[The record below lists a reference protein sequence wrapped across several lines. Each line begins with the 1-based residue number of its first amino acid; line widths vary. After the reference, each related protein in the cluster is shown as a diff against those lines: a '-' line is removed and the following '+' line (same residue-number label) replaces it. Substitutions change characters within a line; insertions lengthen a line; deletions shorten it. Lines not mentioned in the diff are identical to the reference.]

1 MEGRVIP
8 LRPRRAGRDDY
19 ERIVSRIDVVRR
31 EWSRLF
37 AIQSE
42 LERQFVENDLR
53 EAGTPESD
61 ARKPLSTEGR
71 RRRLDEL
78 LKIHHRTQQLVEA
91 EWHLWRIAKAIEMEL
106 LPQSNER
113 G

>member
-8 LRPRRAGRDDY
+8 LRPRSAGRVDY

-53 EAGTPESD
+53 EAPAPGDDP
-61 ARKPLSTEGR
+61 KPLSTEGR

-106 LPQSNER
+106 LPQSSER

>member
-1 MEGRVIP
+1 MEGQVIP
-8 LRPRRAGRDDY
+8 LRPRHVGRGDY

-53 EAGTPESD
+53 EAAPEGD
-61 ARKPLSTEGR
+61 PKPLSIEGR

-78 LKIHHRTQQLVEA
+78 LKIHHRTQQLVEE
-91 EWHLWRIAKAIEMEL
+91 EWHLWRIAKAIELEL

>member
-1 MEGRVIP
+1 MEGQVIP
-8 LRPRRAGRDDY
+8 LRPRHVGRGDY

-42 LERQFVENDLR
+42 LERQFVENDLQ
-53 EAGTPESD
+53 EATPGSEPR
-61 ARKPLSTEGR
+61 ALSTEGR

-78 LKIHHRTQQLVEA
+78 LKIHHRTQQLVEE
-91 EWHLWRIAKAIEMEL
+91 EWHLWRIAKAIEVEL
-106 LPQSNER
+106 SPRATSGGE
-113 G
+113 